1 MVKVKKSE
9 LVKKIKKWS
18 TAYYSGEPIIS
29 DEKFDR
35 AIELLR
41 KYDSKHPILKTT
53 GWGGKVPIS
62 NHLEKIPHKYPIKT
76 INKRFK
82 QPDSMEAKDVTDRT
96 KRYCV
101 KLGEI
106 VATPK
111 LDGGDAVAY
120 YDEHGHLEACLS
132 AGSDERI
139 GLDITQNLLP
149 GKTIPLK
156 VDPSIRAVRG
166 QVMLSWK
173 DFDKIS
179 PEGGHPRNKAVGLSL
194 SKTTPSSIL
203 EKLRFIA
210 FDIIEFEGK
219 PEDSRTKDSDLKI
232 LKENGFQV
240 VPYLVYGLFKEF
252 LKEIGLKS
260 PMDKSAKSLLR
271 NYDFPVDG
279 YVLSSRT
286 IWSATG
292 FYENIA
298 WKFRDE
304 TKIATVREIEYQV
317 SRTGR
322 IVPVVK
328 IEPIFLSGAKISRIT
343 GNNVTWIGEK
353 GIGKGAVVE
362 IIRSNLVIPKIIKV
376 LTPAPSPIVINYCP
390 ECGSKLLPQDKDL
403 ICLNLSCPAKR
414 TTEIMRYFETEQV
427 DGIGREAFNTLCEV
441 CEIES
446 LEKMKDVID
455 NLETKYSSK
464 IQNSFGPVF
473 SQKIHETLANLADHE
488 WTIEDI
494 LRISN
499 IPKVGSTVEANFSDM
514 KLSDFVNNVMKKT
527 IPAKWQMYFPT
538 APAFGSFRLNLDKIA
553 KTIKIIL
560 KKKDIKKISP
570 KKFKAPNKS
579 QIEPYSYKPLIKI
592 AITGALSKTRKEILR
607 EFSRNEY
614 YDITEAP
621 IHRAD
626 VLITEK
632 ASSSSKYQ
640 AASKKGIPIMTE
652 KFFRE
657 RYSKPPRGEYP

>member
-29 DEKFDR
+29 NEKFDR

-62 NHLEKIPHKYPIKT
+62 NHLQKIPHKYPIKT
-76 INKRFK
+76 IDKRFK
-82 QPDSMEAKDVTDRT
+82 QPDSLEARDVPDRA

-120 YDEHGHLEACLS
+120 YNEHGHLETCLS

-166 QVMLSWK
+166 QIMLSWE
-173 DFDKIS
+173 DFNKIS

-194 SKTTPSSIL
+194 SKATPSSLL
-203 EKLRFIA
+203 EKLKFIA

-219 PEDSRTKDSDLKI
+219 SKNPRTKDSDLEI
-232 LKENGFQV
+232 LEENEFRV
-240 VPYLVYGLFKEF
+240 VPHLFFKDFITFLRKTGLSIPENFIKES
-252 LKEIGLKS
+252 G
-260 PMDKSAKSLLR
+260 
-271 NYDFPVDG
+271 FPIDG
-279 YVLSSRT
+279 YVLSSRK
-286 IWSATG
+286 IWPTTG

-343 GNNVTWIGEK
+343 GNNVTWIDEK

-362 IIRSNLVIPKIIKV
+362 IIRSNLVIPKITKV

-390 ECGSKLLPQDKDL
+390 K
-403 ICLNLSCPAKR
+403 
-414 TTEIMRYFETEQV
+414 
-427 DGIGREAFNTLCEV
+427 IGR
-441 CEIES
+441 
-446 LEKMKDVID
+446 VI
-455 NLETKYSSK
+455 
-464 IQNSFGPVF
+464 
-473 SQKIHETLANLADHE
+473 
-488 WTIEDI
+488 
-494 LRISN
+494 
-499 IPKVGSTVEANFSDM
+499 
-514 KLSDFVNNVMKKT
+514 
-527 IPAKWQMYFPT
+527 
-538 APAFGSFRLNLDKIA
+538 
-553 KTIKIIL
+553 
-560 KKKDIKKISP
+560 
-570 KKFKAPNKS
+570 
-579 QIEPYSYKPLIKI
+579 
-592 AITGALSKTRKEILR
+592 
-607 EFSRNEY
+607 
-614 YDITEAP
+614 
-621 IHRAD
+621 
-626 VLITEK
+626 
-632 ASSSSKYQ
+632 
-640 AASKKGIPIMTE
+640 
-652 KFFRE
+652 
-657 RYSKPPRGEYP
+657 